1 MVAEGLWQWP
11 RGSHSGGRGCGEG
24 EVKVVAMEAE
34 EGLQWKPRGA
44 RVPTL
49 EVAKEGSQ
57 WWLKRS

>member
-1 MVAEGLWQWP
+1 MWQWP
-11 RGSHSGGRGCGEG
+11 RRSHSGGRGCGEG

-34 EGLQWKPRGA
+34 EGLQWKPRRA
-44 RVPTL
+44 RVLTL